1 MRKTSRIC
9 LTTGLFFFSISAWGQ
24 TGNLCDL
31 TLDGKVDAA
40 DVQAAINMSLGIS
53 PCTANIAGLNV
64 CNVVV
69 VQRVVNASM
78 GAPCTTSLGLHVVS
92 LTWAPSTSPVTG
104 YKVYRG
110 TASGGP
116 YTLLQALGAVT
127 SYTDT
132 TVLSG
137 QTYYYVVTSV
147 NSSNVESSYSNQ
159 AQAVITVP

>member
-1 MRKTSRIC
+1 
-9 LTTGLFFFSISAWGQ
+9 
-24 TGNLCDL
+24 
-31 TLDGKVDAA
+31 
-40 DVQAAINMSLGIS
+40 MSLGIS